1 MRRLAAAGLLLLL
14 PLAACSR
21 NVGMSD
27 EPTASDGVP
36 APLDVAAVDFPSYWL
51 AERVGGDG
59 ARVERIDAAEV
70 TATDADLFVHIPG
83 LDPAVDAAAGG
94 LPDEQVVD
102 LTEDVGRIA
111 GPRDP
116 DVKDPYVWF
125 DPVNVATMAQTLATA
140 MVEASP
146 TDYAAFEFYGLRAL
160 AVQTDALALDQRLQ
174 ERLNPCRV
182 PTLVVEAPVL
192 TYFAKAYAF
201 DQVPLIS
208 WDPAGSD
215 VRALYFTLDA
225 QPAVERAAARRGLA
239 AVGVDTLTEGA
250 PEDDLLLGVEQ
261 VGTAV
266 SRHQICPFVTPT
278 ASDRPG

>member
-1 MRRLAAAGLLLLL
+1 MRRLAAGLLLLL

-21 NVGMSD
+21 NVEMSD
-27 EPTASDGVP
+27 EPTPSGGVP
-36 APLDVAAVDFPSYWL
+36 APVEVAVVDFPSFWL

-59 ARVERIDAAEV
+59 ARVDRIEAAEV
-70 TATDADLFVHIPG
+70 ASTDADLFVHIPG
-83 LDPAVDAAAGG
+83 LDPAVDAAADG
-94 LPDEQVVD
+94 LPEQQVVD
-102 LTEDVGRIA
+102 LTEDVGRVA
-111 GPRDP
+111 SPRDP

-125 DPVNVATMAQTLATA
+125 DPVNIGTMAQTLATG

-208 WDPAGSD
+208 WNPAGSD
-215 VRALYFTLDA
+215 VRALYFTFDA
-225 QPAVERAAARRGLA
+225 QPAVARAAARRGLA
-239 AVGVDTLTEGA
+239 TTGVDTLTEGA
-250 PEDDLLLGVEQ
+250 PEDDLLLGVEE

-266 SRHQICPFVTPT
+266 ARQQVCPFVSPT
-278 ASDRPG
+278 ATDRPG

>member
-1 MRRLAAAGLLLLL
+1 MRYLAAVGLLLLL

-27 EPTASDGVP
+27 EPTPSNGVP
-36 APLDVAAVDFPSYWL
+36 APVDVAAVDFPSYWL

-59 ARVERIDAAEV
+59 ARVERISAPAV
-70 TATDADLFVHIPG
+70 ASTDADLFVHIPG
-83 LDPAVDAAAGG
+83 LDPAVDAAAEG

-111 GPRDP
+111 SPRDP

-125 DPVNVATMAQTLATA
+125 DPVNTGTMAQTLATA
-140 MVEASP
+140 LVDASP

-160 AVQTDALALDQRLQ
+160 AVQSDALALDQRLQ
-174 ERLNPCRV
+174 ERLNPCRL

-208 WDPAGSD
+208 WDPTGSD
-215 VRALYFTLDA
+215 VRALYYTLDA
-225 QPAVERAAARRGLA
+225 QAAVEQAATRRGLV

-250 PEDDLLLGVEQ
+250 PEDDVLLGVEE

-266 SRHQICPFVTPT
+266 ARHQICPFVTPT
-278 ASDRPG
+278 ATDRPG